1 MSQVT
6 YKISDSVLTDSAAKL
21 SGNDIEVGSNHQVVS
36 GTYAAGSTNVALS
49 LAFTVANLQAVFL
62 KSDQGCTLKTNGT
75 GTSEVQTISIT
86 GTPTGGTFTL
96 AYSAST
102 GAQVTAPIAYNAA
115 ASAVQTALRALA
127 AIGSTGVNCTGGPLP
142 GTAVVCTFAGTLA
155 NTNVPT
161 LASDGGAGLTGG
173 TTPAVS
179 VVVTTAGLPS
189 NVITFPAGIPY
200 VWRKS
205 AGYNAC
211 LFTVDVTSAY
221 VSSTLA
227 SQLNGF
233 ILTS

>member
-1 MSQVT
+1 MSQIT
-6 YKISDSVLTDSAAKL
+6 YKISDSVITDSAAKI

-49 LAFTVANLQAVFL
+49 LAFTVANLQAVFFN
-62 KSDQGCTLKTNGT
+62 SDQGCTLKTNGT
-75 GTSEVQTISIT
+75 GTSEVQTLSIT
-86 GTPTGGTFTL
+86 GTPTGGTFAL
-96 AYSAST
+96 
-102 GAQVTAPIAYNAA
+102 GFGGQITAPLNYNATA
-115 ASAVQTALRALA
+115 TDVQTALRALSS
-127 AIGSTGVNCTGGPLP
+127 IGSTGVNCTGGPLP
-142 GTAVVCTFAGTLA
+142 GTAVVITFAGTLA
-155 NTNVPT
+155 NTNVAT
-161 LASDGGAGLTGG
+161 IATNGAGGLTGG
-173 TTPAVS
+173 TSPTSS
-179 VVVTTAGLPS
+179 VVVTMAGKPS
-189 NVITFPAGIPY
+189 DVITLQPGIPY